1 MTKHA
6 YSSLP
11 DHCFWRPS
19 IANIPSSEVDPVV
32 RAKFRIG
39 LSDRVATAGSC
50 FAQHIA
56 RHLRDQG
63 FSPYVAETAHPIT
76 PSALAE
82 AFGYGIYSAR
92 YGNIY
97 TARQFVQLL
106 WRAYGLFEPDDVA
119 WLDDQGRWLDPFRP
133 TIQPSGFI
141 SKSELDA
148 DRTQHFAAV
157 RRMVESLDVLTFTL
171 GLTEGWASRSD
182 GAVYPLCPGVAG
194 GEFSE
199 SRHVFFNQGVVDVVG
214 DLKAAIAFVRERNPR
229 ARFIFTVS
237 PVPLAATAENRSVL
251 ESTTY
256 SKSVLRVAAE
266 EVSRGTEDVAYF
278 PSYEIV
284 TGAHARGAYFEDDL
298 RTVAAAGVD
307 HVMRLFMKH
316 YADFTVA
323 GGQADRDDRH
333 SNTLAALEQAT
344 AMERAVR
351 LKCDEDLLDER
362 GRRV

>member
-1 MTKHA
+1 M
-6 YSSLP
+6 
-11 DHCFWRPS
+11 
-19 IANIPSSEVDPVV
+19 
-32 RAKFRIG
+32 
-39 LSDRVATAGSC
+39 
-50 FAQHIA
+50 
-56 RHLRDQG
+56 
-63 FSPYVAETAHPIT
+63 
-76 PSALAE
+76 
-82 AFGYGIYSAR
+82 
-92 YGNIY
+92 
-97 TARQFVQLL
+97 
-106 WRAYGLFEPDDVA
+106 
-119 WLDDQGRWLDPFRP
+119 
-133 TIQPSGFI
+133 
-141 SKSELDA
+141 
-148 DRTQHFAAV
+148 
-157 RRMVESLDVLTFTL
+157 
-171 GLTEGWASRSD
+171 
-182 GAVYPLCPGVAG
+182 
-194 GEFSE
+194 
-199 SRHVFFNQGVVDVVG
+199 
-214 DLKAAIAFVRERNPR
+214 RERNPR

-237 PVPLAATAENRSVL
+237 PGPLAATAENRSVL